1 MKNRF
6 LWHDFT
12 KSIPVTSL
20 NTRIWFYEEIWD
32 FFVALDQIY
41 NALGIGLGSWY
52 CVVLCSKGKASY
64 FLAPFNRK
72 ENYILSKTTT
82 AESSFRHNPYV
93 KKSKQ
98 YFYRFWP
105 RKLIP
110 PSPSVVFNTFI
121 QPSIDNDFC
130 FFSYSEKWFGGWF
143 LRKRKYPWHGH
154 KHRVV
159 FNGLSLLKYGETW

>member
-52 CVVLCSKGKASY
+52 CVVLCLREKRLTFSHLSTEKRITY
-64 FLAPFNRK
+64 YRK
-72 ENYILSKTTT
+72 LPQQNLHSDIT
-82 AESSFRHNPYV
+82 PYV

-110 PSPSVVFNTFI
+110 PSPSVVFNTII
-121 QPSIDNDFC
+121 QPSINNDFC

-143 LRKRKYPWHGH
+143 LRKRKYPWHRH